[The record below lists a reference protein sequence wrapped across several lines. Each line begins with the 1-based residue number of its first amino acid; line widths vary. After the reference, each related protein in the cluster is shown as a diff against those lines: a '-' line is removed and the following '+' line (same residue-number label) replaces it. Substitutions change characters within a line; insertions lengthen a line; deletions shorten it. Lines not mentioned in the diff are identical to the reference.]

1 MHNPEDDEVFLNEY
15 LDEIENLKRVG
26 YWSNR
31 VADFLPLA
39 LANFEK
45 KCVLIYTN
53 KEEQPI
59 IKIQPNLVD
68 IASDDVINLAY
79 ISIPGLIEH
88 NDACVIASDTDSQN
102 ISSNVNDSNDNEHE
116 MFVATPLSTETN
128 ATPKKSTGSYTSATP
143 RKTANYNT
151 PVKIRLVRKR
161 MATPENWKRNIRKK
175 LRLNGKQYISNSGKS
190 VPEKKFK
197 DIDCTK
203 CRFKCTETFLKERRS
218 QILQFYWAIGNY

>member
-88 NDACVIASDTDSQN
+88 YDACVIASDTDSQN
-102 ISSNVNDSNDNEHE
+102 I
-116 MFVATPLSTETN
+116 
-128 ATPKKSTGSYTSATP
+128 
-143 RKTANYNT
+143 
-151 PVKIRLVRKR
+151 
-161 MATPENWKRNIRKK
+161 
-175 LRLNGKQYISNSGKS
+175 
-190 VPEKKFK
+190 
-197 DIDCTK
+197 
-203 CRFKCTETFLKERRS
+203 
-218 QILQFYWAIGNY
+218 LQM